1 MLHTERF
8 RRTSLRPTTRCN
20 SQLLKYVFAT
30 PWRPHFVRTLQQLR
44 GGKSA
49 RIWIG
54 IGHLD
59 DNQHQELR
67 IFSHS
72 KPFVVA
78 ITVASLHAGQI
89 NTIFVA
95 KHHCFKDVV
104 TMKQTLCVVLGEDRI
119 DQHNTPLITMC
130 LRDTVGQS
138 NNRISGNHRQH
149 IEKLKWCL
157 RYLQYEKRKSTRTNP
172 SKHTVPRGGWSGVQS
187 QPPQPERHSKG
198 EDRSS
203 NRLQIWFRSLWL
215 DRLCHV
221 DIYRRRAATKA
232 DSRN

>member
-149 IEKLKWCL
+149 HWEAKMVSTVFTVWKEKVYSNQPFKT
-157 RYLQYEKRKSTRTNP
+157 YSTKRR
-172 SKHTVPRGGWSGVQS
+172 VV
-187 QPPQPERHSKG
+187 
-198 EDRSS
+198 
-203 NRLQIWFRSLWL
+203 
-215 DRLCHV
+215 
-221 DIYRRRAATKA
+221 RRAITATSA
-232 DSRN
+232 WET